1 MPVSTQRL
9 PMELFVSDDK
19 NIGSNGGQTW
29 VAEYTVLGEDPL
41 PIEELYTIA
50 NEHFNWLYDQR
61 EQYQIQLKGSGS
73 CLVSALWI
81 PQTRK
86 VYLAT
91 EARGPYKA
99 IMMDKEGTSPY
110 GQVWREHIKALFTAK
125 DPKKLYDY
133 HAEDTA
139 YHYFEHKRLKDGQPF
154 LPANDPKASTTMY
167 STTEPN
173 NVMIATWGFHGADSS
188 DIMNGGGRPIK
199 LCDNKNAA
207 RGANCQQVAQSLGIY
222 YEEITDQPASESEI
236 DGISDENVDDTNG
249 EDICLVVEGAN
260 KRSRGLRAALG
271 RAKKAVC
278 NATVVIE
285 LGTLSTTP
293 TNITLSTGIYTNTSG
308 TMPAVTNAPV
318 KPSCVLQDSSPG
330 VGNGNSG
337 CICGNTTTLPVLATG
352 VVYDKSCDYT
362 ALPTNSVENP
372 ITISTTTWTAD
383 CQRCHGPAGHADG
396 AATCTAIPS
405 CTAAPVPAA
414 GLLLSNTSIPIGNAD
429 DDSGGASLR
438 KQLWD
443 QLYPNCPDG
452 AGSCKT
458 GSALI
463 NNVGTVIDGGDE
475 WLTIQGQI
483 TGSHYNSTKTR
494 DTLLAIAISGWERA
508 ANKSCKVVGY
518 KDDESTG
525 ASSCGTG
532 PIKRL
537 NTAQRQGADLKLFG
551 KRIGGGDPGG
561 HETQCNYHATLCTAP
576 EIVTA
581 TLPTPDDTVGNSLQ
595 IKFSLTSANKG
606 SAFAEFLCE
615 LIIDTVTDATMAAAP
630 ELAGYEIFE
639 QLELKSACE

>member
-1 MPVSTQRL
+1 
-9 PMELFVSDDK
+9 MELFVSDDK

-61 EQYQIQLKGSGS
+61 EQYQIQLQGSGS

-91 EARGPYKA
+91 KARGPYKA
-99 IMMDKEGTSPY
+99 IMMDKEGISPY

-139 YHYFEHKRLKDGQPF
+139 YHYFELKRLKDGQPF

-167 STTEPN
+167 SSTEPN

-207 RGANCQQVAQSLGIY
+207 RGANCQQVAQSLGVY
-222 YEEITDQPASESEI
+222 YEITDQPASESEI
-236 DGISDENVDDTNG
+236 DSNSDENVDDTNG
-249 EDICLVVEGAN
+249 EGMCLVVEGAN
-260 KRSRGLRAALG
+260 KRSWGPRAALG
-271 RAKKAVC
+271 HAKKAVC

-308 TMPAVTNAPV
+308 SLPTVTTGPVFKNTSSALPTVTNTPV

-337 CICGNTTTLPVLATG
+337 CICGNTTTLPCG
-352 VVYDKSCDYT
+352 EPDHHKHK
-362 ALPTNSVENP
+362 
-372 ITISTTTWTAD
+372 WTAD

-458 GSALI
+458 GYALI
-463 NNVGTVIDGGDE
+463 NNVGTVLDGGDE

-494 DTLLAIAISGWERA
+494 DKLLAIAISGWERA
-508 ANKSCKVVGY
+508 ANKSCKVVEY

-537 NTAQRQGADLKLFG
+537 STPQRQDADLKVFG

-561 HETQCNYHATLCTAP
+561 HETQCNYHTTLCNAP
-576 EIVTA
+576 EVVTA

-595 IKFSLTSANKG
+595 IKFSLTSANK
-606 SAFAEFLCE
+606 SSDFAEFLCE

-639 QLELKSACE
+639 QLELKSTCE